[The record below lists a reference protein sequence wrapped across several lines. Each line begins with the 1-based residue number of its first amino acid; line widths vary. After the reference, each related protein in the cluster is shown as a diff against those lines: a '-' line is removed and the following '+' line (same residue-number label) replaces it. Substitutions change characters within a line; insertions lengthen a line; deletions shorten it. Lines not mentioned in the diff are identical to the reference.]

1 MAVPRGGPFLLWL
14 APDLRGEAGSA
25 PALEALLQTASPQ
38 TSHSEATDGQGLSS
52 SSADLRGAGQL
63 MPQPQAL
70 ATGLRVGQGGVDR
83 MGRNRPAQVSEGEG
97 RGFLHWDHSAPFLPP
112 PCIPHHTSLKAA
124 HTPGFCFPLQILQ
137 KVSFK
142 PGSE

>member
-70 ATGLRVGQGGVDR
+70 ATGLGVGQGGVDR

-97 RGFLHWDHSAPFLPP
+97 RGFLHWDHSAPSLLPP
-112 PCIPHHTSLKAA
+112 CTPPHLPQGS
-124 HTPGFCFPLQILQ
+124 PRSRILLSPSDPS
-137 KVSFK
+137 KSFI
-142 PGSE
+142 